1 MKYFN
6 PPFLSSWT
14 SSNPAQQYHSLPN
27 ELAPC
32 CFIII
37 NNFWCFFT
45 FVSISVF
52 GLHVCRL
59 CLTILILMSIYP
71 IFKYIYM
78 YLVSNLKFICHQ
90 SMLCVEP
97 IILLQSCP
105 NHNLVK
111 SQTWRNRQNYLQH
124 SNILLQTTPPYNP
137 SVFNVHL
144 SSEQWIHF
152 VYVGTLTGIAKSTS
166 KCQLSSSAAHH
177 SS

>member
-14 SSNPAQQYHSLPN
+14 SSNPAQQYLPN

-52 GLHVCRL
+52 GLHVCKL
-59 CLTILILMSIYP
+59 CLTILTLMILYP
-71 IFKYIYM
+71 IFKYIY
-78 YLVSNLKFICHQ
+78 ICIG
-90 SMLCVEP
+90 SVTWSLSATNSCCVWSLLFSYNHAP
-97 IILLQSCP
+97 II
-105 NHNLVK
+105 K
-111 SQTWRNRQNYLQH
+111 SQTWRNRQNYLQDL
-124 SNILLQTTPPYNP
+124 NILLQTTPPYNP

-152 VYVGTLTGIAKSTS
+152 VYVGTLTGIANSTS